1 MRLPLRFELSE
12 SVRSKRNRR
21 KPSGGFVLKDPT
33 SRRVFRISETGSG
46 EHKSSPPSFVRAVL
60 YLRSARIKRERR
72 SGRAPC
78 QRFAVKSMKP
88 REKKKSS
95 SKKASSMSA

>member
-21 KPSGGFVLKDPT
+21 KPSGGFVLKRSDITPGL
-33 SRRVFRISETGSG
+33 SHLGNGEWRAQVLAAIIRVAVNFSADEEAKRASMSG
-46 EHKSSPPSFVRAVL
+46 DS
-60 YLRSARIKRERR
+60 
-72 SGRAPC
+72 C
-78 QRFAVKSMKP
+78 QRLAVKSMKP